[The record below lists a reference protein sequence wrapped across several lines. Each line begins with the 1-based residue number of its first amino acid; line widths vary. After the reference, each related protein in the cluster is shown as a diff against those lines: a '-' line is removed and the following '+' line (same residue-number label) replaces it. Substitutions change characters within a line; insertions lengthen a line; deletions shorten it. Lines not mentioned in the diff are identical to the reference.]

1 MPLND
6 AVCKNAK
13 PEQKP
18 RKLTDTG
25 GLFLKV
31 MPTGAKYWQLKYRF
45 QSKEKLLS
53 FGVYPETT
61 LAEAREKRDKAR
73 KLIAAGQDPALHK
86 KEERRRS
93 QLNSENSFEV
103 IAREWHEVNLAKWTP
118 RHAAFVIK
126 RLEADVFPE
135 IGAFP
140 IADITPP
147 QLLAAIRKIESRGA
161 QEIAHRA
168 LQTTGQV
175 FRYAI
180 VTGRAERSPASDLK
194 GALKPVQRG
203 HYAAFDYRALP
214 AFVTAL
220 EKNDAR
226 LYPHTRYAIRMLLLT
241 FVRTS
246 ELINA
251 TFKEFDIEAKEWT
264 IPAERMKMRNPHVV
278 PLSSQVLEIVTHLK
292 ELNGTSPWLFPNQVE
307 PRKSMSKP

>member
-1 MPLND
+1 MYL
-6 AVCKNAK
+6 
-13 PEQKP
+13 E
-18 RKLTDTG
+18 
-25 GLFLKV
+25 V
-31 MPTGAKYWQLKYRF
+31 MPTGAKYWRLKYRING
-45 QSKEKLLS
+45 KEKRLAL
-53 FGVYPETT
+53 GVYPETT
-61 LAEAREKRDKAR
+61 LAEARGKRDKAR
-73 KLIAAGQDPALHK
+73 KIIAAGQDPALHK

-194 GALKPVQRG
+194 GALKC
-203 HYAAFDYRALP
+203 AARALC
-214 AFVTAL
+214 
-220 EKNDAR
+220 R
-226 LYPHTRYAIRMLLLT
+226 I
-241 FVRTS
+241 
-246 ELINA
+246 
-251 TFKEFDIEAKEWT
+251 
-264 IPAERMKMRNPHVV
+264 
-278 PLSSQVLEIVTHLK
+278 
-292 ELNGTSPWLFPNQVE
+292 
-307 PRKSMSKP
+307 

>member
-175 FRYAI
+175 FAMQ
-180 VTGRAERSPASDLK
+180 SSQ
-194 GALKPVQRG
+194 GALSV
-203 HYAAFDYRALP
+203 ALQ
-214 AFVTAL
+214 
-220 EKNDAR
+220 
-226 LYPHTRYAIRMLLLT
+226 AI
-241 FVRTS
+241 
-246 ELINA
+246 
-251 TFKEFDIEAKEWT
+251 
-264 IPAERMKMRNPHVV
+264 
-278 PLSSQVLEIVTHLK
+278 
-292 ELNGTSPWLFPNQVE
+292 
-307 PRKSMSKP
+307 